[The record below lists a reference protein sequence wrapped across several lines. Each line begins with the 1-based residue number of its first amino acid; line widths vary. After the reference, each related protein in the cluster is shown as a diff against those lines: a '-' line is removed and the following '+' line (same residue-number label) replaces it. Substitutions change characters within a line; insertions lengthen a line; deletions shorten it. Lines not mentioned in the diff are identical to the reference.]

1 MNQKNVSFMNVQ
13 ISCVV
18 SMHVIYIK
26 EEDVNLIDVIFL
38 KPIADYHA
46 VEHMG
51 DNIARMIPI
60 E

>member
-1 MNQKNVSFMNVQ
+1 MSQKNVSFLNVQ

-18 SMHVIYIK
+18 IMHVIYTK
-26 EEDVNLIDVIFL
+26 GEDVNLIDVFFL
-38 KPIADYHA
+38 NPIADYHA

-51 DNIARMIPI
+51 DNITRMIPI